1 MFDFIDEI
9 HYPLKNV
16 LIFGASGHGSVVL
29 DCLERSPGLAPVGF
43 IDSYKE
49 KGTKKNGYEVLGTE
63 FDLPEILQAHEVH
76 GGIIAIGDNW
86 ARRKMA
92 ARIERIVP
100 GFQFVSVVHP
110 MAVIG
115 RDVRLGEGVVVMPGA
130 IVNAN
135 ARIGDHCI
143 INTKAS
149 LGHDGVMEA
158 FSSLAPGVCAG
169 GHVFVGRGAAVSLGS
184 SIIENVRIGPDSV
197 VGAGSLVLENVPPGV
212 MVFGSPAR
220 VVRHRREGEPYLS
233 GNRPK
238 KSTHQLRF
246 DYTG

>member
-1 MFDFIDEI
+1 MYDFIDEI
-9 HYPLKNV
+9 HFQLKNV

-29 DCLERSPGLAPVGF
+29 DCLERSPGFIPVGF

-63 FDLPEILQAHEVH
+63 FDLPGILREKEVY

-92 ARIERIVP
+92 DRIERIVP
-100 GFQFVSVVHP
+100 GFRFVSVVHP

-115 RDVRLGEGVVVMPGA
+115 RDVRLGAGVAVMPGA
-130 IVNAN
+130 IINAN

-143 INTKAS
+143 LNTKAS

-158 FSSLAPGVCAG
+158 YASLAPGVCAG
-169 GHVFVGRGAAVSLGS
+169 GHVFVGRGAAISLGS
-184 SIIENVRIGPDSV
+184 SVIENIKIGQDSV
-197 VGAGSLVLENVPPGV
+197 VGAGSLVLQHVPPGV

-238 KSTHQLRF
+238 KSTVQLRF